1 MKKKEL
7 IKVRKN
13 FTLSKTSLYYLEKLK
28 SRVLPELSY
37 SQIVDRAIIEY
48 SKLKRIYELE

>member
-1 MKKKEL
+1 MKKNDN

-13 FTLSKTSLYYLEKLK
+13 FTLSKTGIYYLEKIQKK
-28 SRVLPELSY
+28 SLPEMSY

-48 SKLKRIYELE
+48 SKLRKVYEI